1 MDLTVIEAI
10 AQDEMETFEELVKA
24 DKAILEQRTTDSLDT
39 VLHLASIHGHLEMAK
54 KITEWRSDLV
64 AAENKQG
71 ETPFHEACRR
81 GDLKMLTL
89 LLGVKTEAGYKA
101 NAKNQSPLFLAC
113 RNGHLELVKL
123 LLERPELVQID
134 GYDQTCLHAAILQ
147 GNTEIFEALVDK
159 MPNLV
164 EKLDEDGNSTVHSA
178 CMQGES
184 YVVGRLLDS
193 KSRRHFDYNK
203 DGYVALHLAAMNGSI
218 SILKKF
224 LSNYPSTYR
233 RLTDNKE
240 SVFHLATRH
249 SKVDAFFFLVEKLSF
264 SHSHFLRRQDG
275 WGNTVLHLA
284 CESKSAHKIAEYLIK
299 EKITNVNALNNK
311 ELTPLDVLD
320 QAGSYGG
327 EKEALE
333 TLLIVA
339 GGKRKAEMLNGT
351 AGDSD
356 DDSNPERIISVL
368 PSLHNLPVSSLQDK
382 VGERKR
388 RRPKAKPVTST
399 NMQKEKT
406 RRNPEQME
414 ITENIDRMQKME
426 EESLQNSR
434 NTIILVATLIATVTF
449 SAGISP
455 PGGVFTDG
463 PMKGKS
469 TVDKMTAFKVFTI
482 SNTIALF
489 ISLSLVM
496 ILVRIIPFRRETLI
510 RMLKIADRVMWV
522 AVSFMASSYLAAAWV
537 IAPHSRG
544 TEWMSVLVIAVGGGI
559 LGMAFICVGVITADQ
574 RRRNKEWKERETD
587 QIKNSD
593 IKTNY
598 DLGYHSF

>member
-1 MDLTVIEAI
+1 
-10 AQDEMETFEELVKA
+10 
-24 DKAILEQRTTDSLDT
+24 
-39 VLHLASIHGHLEMAK
+39 MAK

-89 LLGVKTEAGYKA
+89 LLG
-101 NAKNQSPLFLAC
+101 
-113 RNGHLELVKL
+113 
-123 LLERPELVQID
+123 
-134 GYDQTCLHAAILQ
+134 
-147 GNTEIFEALVDK
+147 
-159 MPNLV
+159 
-164 EKLDEDGNSTVHSA
+164 
-178 CMQGES
+178 
-184 YVVGRLLDS
+184 
-193 KSRRHFDYNK
+193 
-203 DGYVALHLAAMNGSI
+203 
-218 SILKKF
+218 
-224 LSNYPSTYR
+224 
-233 RLTDNKE
+233 
-240 SVFHLATRH
+240 
-249 SKVDAFFFLVEKLSF
+249 
-264 SHSHFLRRQDG
+264 
-275 WGNTVLHLA
+275 
-284 CESKSAHKIAEYLIK
+284 IAEYLIK
-299 EKITNVNALNNK
+299 EKITDVNALNKK

-356 DDSNPERIISVL
+356 DDSSPERIISVL

-469 TVDKMTAFKVFTI
+469 TVGKMTAFKVFTI

-544 TEWMSVLVIAVGGGI
+544 TEWMSVLLRGQRDAPTTIRKLLQHGITPGFKNRPRRSSQSNCRAVPDLVSAENALGDTPLHGACRGGNADIVMLLLENKPEVATGLNSMKESAFSIACSRGHLDVVKLMLNQSWLMDIEEIRFPSNALHESVSRKTQACEGDIGSE
-559 LGMAFICVGVITADQ
+559 AKICMETHKDGCLPLHCASQNSNLEIT
-574 RRRNKEWKERETD
+574 R
-587 QIKNSD
+587 
-593 IKTNY
+593 
-598 DLGYHSF
+598 LF